1 MIIRN
6 TFSVPLPVDAAWD
19 TLIDVENIVTCV
31 PGATLTEKVDDTTY
45 KGLIA
50 VRLGPVA
57 LKFKGTVQFLEL
69 DETAHK
75 AILKGKGT
83 DTNGRGGA
91 EANVTFTLAP
101 EADGQSSTAEIETDL
116 KLSGSIAQYGRGEGM
131 ISDLANMLVDQFAD
145 ALRAKLAQQT
155 PATPTEEGDAG
166 TVSPTAAPSQ
176 PAEAAKPISGLSL
189 MFRMFWNALCRRFG
203 KA

>member
-6 TFSVPLPVDAAWD
+6 TFSVPLPVEDAWT

-31 PGATLTEKVDDTTY
+31 PGATLTEKTDDTTY
-45 KGLIA
+45 KGQIA

-57 LKFKGTVQFLEL
+57 LKFKGAVQFLERNEAEHRAL
-69 DETAHK
+69 
-75 AILKGKGT
+75 LKGKGT

-91 EANVTFTLAP
+91 EANVTFTLEPGGDNGTSVAH
-101 EADGQSSTAEIETDL
+101 IETDL

-145 ALRAKLAQQT
+145 ALRAKLSVQAQQQASQDDGG
-155 PATPTEEGDAG
+155 PAP
-166 TVSPTAAPSQ
+166 APASA
-176 PAEAAKPISGLSL
+176 PEAAKPISGFSL
-189 MFRMFWNALCRRFG
+189 MLKVLWNAIRRQFG